1 VIALPVETMSVP
13 ETIFAALTPGDL
25 DAIFSLHLEAI
36 AAVGRPELVKPESK
50 EFFERMLAGAGR
62 VIGASR
68 GGALI
73 AYGVLQLDLP
83 PSEDA
88 RPELA
93 LDSGDDLAKLA
104 GASVHPSVWGKGLHD
119 ALIGRRI
126 EEAGRLAIRHL
137 YSTSAPGNARSWA
150 NLLDRGFC
158 VRGIIEKYGGHLRY
172 LLYRDLALT
181 SGSSGEGLW
190 CDVADIAR
198 QRLLIANG
206 FTGARWRTCEDGGR
220 EICYREAR

>member
-1 VIALPVETMSVP
+1 MPVETMSVP
-13 ETIFAALTPGDL
+13 ETIFTALTPGDL
-25 DAIFSLHLEAI
+25 DAIFSLHLEAL

-68 GGALI
+68 DGALI
-73 AYGVLQLDLP
+73 AYGVLQFDLP
-83 PSEDA
+83 SSEDA
-88 RPELA
+88 RPLLA

-172 LLYRDLALT
+172 VLYRDLALT
-181 SGSSGEGLW
+181 PGRSGEGLW
-190 CDVADIAR
+190 CDVGDIAR

-206 FTGARWRTCEDGGR
+206 FAGARWRTREDGGFD
-220 EICYREAR
+220 ICYREAR